1 MAQEYFKRTP
11 TSSGNRKIFT
21 YAGWFKKGKTTNR
34 FDIFNAHSGGSQQEE
49 IGFRQ
54 DALRYLSSG
63 SSLYG
68 FDTTNTYRDPVGW
81 FHAVF
86 VLNTTLE
93 SERKRSVLYINGVEV
108 DTTTSSGIGAYVA
121 KNFNSI
127 AFNVV
132 GKEHNVLAR
141 KYSSSNRDYVEGGA
155 FDIFFVDG
163 QALTPD
169 VFGFFKDGKG
179 YQSSGTTKVTDFRPG
194 QWSPHSPRKIKSEI
208 ERRGGFGV
216 NGFYLPMNDSSNFG
230 ADFHCTPNS
239 IIKLK
244 GEDLPQPRN
253 GLPTTSDNYV
263 SELRPEAG
271 SLGFDGCV
279 KFDGND
285 YLSIPKT
292 SFQMLHKLTSSWT
305 VEGYIFKTSDSQG
318 TLFDTGG
325 SSGAT
330 IGTAVYINSG
340 GDLRLRVRQATG
352 ATVVS
357 QNFPGSV
364 TLNRWQH
371 IAISYDGTSI
381 RVFVEGKIIGT
392 ISYNTQSSTDSSSN
406 FSIGVY
412 DAAGGGG
419 LAGYFTGFISNL
431 RVIDGTALYTSN
443 FTVPTEA
450 LTNVTNTTLLC
461 CNSSTSAT
469 ASTVT
474 PGTIT
479 ANGDPFATRNELS
492 GSIVLAVPG
501 VNTQPTG
508 SELVTNGT
516 FDTNVS
522 GWTVTD
528 TGSIVRQSDGTA
540 KVTRGSSAE
549 VVYQD
554 ITTVVGT
561 TYELSVDITDIGGSH
576 GQVYVKSTPH
586 SGSLDTNIGY
596 SFYPGTYK
604 GTFTADTTTTRII
617 LYAHPSG
624 YTSYDN
630 ISVKATTI
638 PDYHANIKGSG
649 TNKTL
654 TPYADASVRNPHQ
667 RHGRHVNGYYGS
679 ALSLDGTGDVLETAS
694 HADFNLGN
702 GDYTIE
708 GWYYDQESAINTG
721 SRCYWAIGGVNT
733 EGTLSLFRENAYLML
748 RGRSPGAGSY
758 SNIIY
763 VSNHNIPV
771 GQWNHICT
779 ERFNGVTTVYIN
791 GVPLYPTEETATV
804 SQGAFSIGAF
814 NNSGGYP
821 YYGYIQDVRVYK
833 GVAKYKGGFDVPK
846 PYAPENGDTN
856 KGIQTWRQ
864 VSDTCKNNFAT
875 FNPIF
880 GVGRQDQL
888 TYSNGNL
895 KVVSGATS
903 GSDTTALSTIA
914 IKGKIYC
921 EFALTDDGL
930 GAYVGVMKYNTA
942 LTNNGIDTTG
952 STDCWLIRGDNEHKA
967 NGDGGSGASY
977 GTGTWSTGDIIM
989 MAVDIDNTSI
999 WFGKNGTWY
1008 ASGNPAANSNA
1019 AYTNLPST
1027 EDLLV
1032 MCGDNYSS
1040 ETPTID
1046 VNFGQNTTFGGTV
1059 TAGTFTDSNGK
1070 GLFNYQP
1077 PTGFLAMCEDNL
1089 PTPTIADPGKQF
1101 KAVTYT
1107 ADDSS
1112 SMKIS
1117 GVGFKPDLIWF
1128 KKRTGGSQNHT
1139 LFDSIRGVRR
1149 RLMPNTNDAEST
1161 VSGYLSSF
1169 DENGFSIGGNNFVN
1183 DNGQDYVAW
1192 CWKAGGAAVSNTDG
1206 SITSQVSANQT
1217 AGFSVVSWTSDGT
1230 SLTVGHG
1237 LNKVP
1242 SFIIQKQRD
1251 ASANWTVYHKDLA
1264 ATEIVKLDTD
1274 GDKETSSDF
1283 ANTRPTSSV
1292 LSSFTTGVSGRKVIA
1307 YCWAEIEGFSKFGS
1321 YEGNGN
1327 ADGPFVYCGFKP
1339 AWVMVKNIDDNSGRD
1354 WGIQD
1359 SSRAPSNPCNK
1370 QLKPSQSDIEN
1381 SGNADSTFQIDML
1394 SNGFKVRNNTGIWN
1408 NNGNTIIFM
1417 AFAESP
1423 FQTANAK

>member
-1 MAQEYFKRTP
+1 MSNEYLKRTP
-11 TSSGNRKIFT
+11 TSAGNRKIFT
-21 YAGWFKKGKTTNR
+21 YAGWFKKSYGNGSTR
-34 FDIFNAHSGGSQQEE
+34 FDIFNAYNTGTQQEE

-68 FDTTNTYRDPVGW
+68 FDTTNKYRDTGSW
-81 FHAVF
+81 FHVVF
-86 VLNTTLE
+86 ALNTTLE
-93 SERKRSVLYINGVEV
+93 SERKRSVVYINGVEV
-108 DTTTSSGIGAYVA
+108 DTTTSGGIGAYVA

-127 AFNVV
+127 AFNVI
-132 GKEHNVLAR
+132 GKEHNVFIR
-141 KYSSSNRDYVEGGA
+141 KYSSSGRDYPEGGG

-263 SELRPEAG
+263 SELRPESG

-305 VEGYIFKTSDSQG
+305 IEGYIFKTSDSQG

-508 SELVTNGT
+508 SELITNGT

-528 TGSIVRQSDGTA
+528 TGTIVHQSDGTA

-561 TYELSVDITDIGGSH
+561 TYEVSVDITDIGGSH
-576 GQVYVKSTPH
+576 GQVYVKSTYH
-586 SGSLDTNIGY
+586 SGSINTNIGY

-604 GTFTADTTTTRII
+604 GTFTADTTTTRIT

-630 ISVKATTI
+630 VSVKATTI

-654 TPYADASVRNPHQ
+654 TPYAAGV
-667 RHGRHVNGYYGS
+667 GYEIPSYS
-679 ALSLDGTGDVLETAS
+679 ALNLLMVIMEVHYLLMELVMLMTAS
-694 HADFNLGN
+694 HADFNLGD

-708 GWYYDQESAINTG
+708 GWYYDQESAINSG
-721 SRCYWAIGGVNT
+721 NRCYWAIGGVNS
-733 EGTLSLFRENAYLML
+733 EGTLALFRESAYFML
-748 RGRSPGAGSY
+748 RGRSPGAGAY

-791 GVPLYPTEETATV
+791 GVPLYPTEETTTV
-804 SQGAFSIGAF
+804 SQGYFTIGAF
-814 NNSGGYP
+814 SSSGSYP

-833 GVAKYKGGFDVPK
+833 GVAKYKGGFDVP
-846 PYAPENGDTN
+846 YAPYT
-856 KGIQTWRQ
+856 Q
-864 VSDTCKNNFAT
+864 VRYSD
-875 FNPIF
+875 
-880 GVGRQDQL
+880 L
-888 TYSNGNL
+888 
-895 KVVSGATS
+895 
-903 GSDTTALSTIA
+903 
-914 IKGKIYC
+914 
-921 EFALTDDGL
+921 E
-930 GAYVGVMKYNTA
+930 
-942 LTNNGIDTTG
+942 
-952 STDCWLIRGDNEHKA
+952 
-967 NGDGGSGASY
+967 
-977 GTGTWSTGDIIM
+977 
-989 MAVDIDNTSI
+989 
-999 WFGKNGTWY
+999 
-1008 ASGNPAANSNA
+1008 
-1019 AYTNLPST
+1019 
-1027 EDLLV
+1027 
-1032 MCGDNYSS
+1032 
-1040 ETPTID
+1040 
-1046 VNFGQNTTFGGTV
+1046 
-1059 TAGTFTDSNGK
+1059 
-1070 GLFNYQP
+1070 
-1077 PTGFLAMCEDNL
+1077 TGF
-1089 PTPTIADPGKQF
+1089 
-1101 KAVTYT
+1101 
-1107 ADDSS
+1107 
-1112 SMKIS
+1112 
-1117 GVGFKPDLIWF
+1117 
-1128 KKRTGGSQNHT
+1128 
-1139 LFDSIRGVRR
+1139 
-1149 RLMPNTNDAEST
+1149 
-1161 VSGYLSSF
+1161 
-1169 DENGFSIGGNNFVN
+1169 
-1183 DNGQDYVAW
+1183 
-1192 CWKAGGAAVSNTDG
+1192 
-1206 SITSQVSANQT
+1206 
-1217 AGFSVVSWTSDGT
+1217 
-1230 SLTVGHG
+1230 
-1237 LNKVP
+1237 
-1242 SFIIQKQRD
+1242 
-1251 ASANWTVYHKDLA
+1251 
-1264 ATEIVKLDTD
+1264 
-1274 GDKETSSDF
+1274 
-1283 ANTRPTSSV
+1283 
-1292 LSSFTTGVSGRKVIA
+1292 
-1307 YCWAEIEGFSKFGS
+1307 
-1321 YEGNGN
+1321 
-1327 ADGPFVYCGFKP
+1327 
-1339 AWVMVKNIDDNSGRD
+1339 
-1354 WGIQD
+1354 
-1359 SSRAPSNPCNK
+1359 
-1370 QLKPSQSDIEN
+1370 
-1381 SGNADSTFQIDML
+1381 
-1394 SNGFKVRNNTGIWN
+1394 
-1408 NNGNTIIFM
+1408 
-1417 AFAESP
+1417 
-1423 FQTANAK
+1423 